1 MKFCNNEI
9 PVDPKDASK
18 GMKVCGSMMIPKG
31 GEFCCPVCGAT
42 QAKDGKSSMIT
53 TQAQERDIT
62 VLEGDVE
69 AAVQSKTT
77 VQCPKCAY
85 MEASYTIRQTRSAD
99 EPETMI
105 YRCLKCNHTWREY

>member
-9 PVDPKDASK
+9 PVDPKDESK

-62 VLEGDVE
+62 VLEGDAE

-77 VQCPKCAY
+77 VQCPKCGY